1 MTSDALVRLI
11 RINIRQ
17 KEIVRIRQ
25 QMLQQHR
32 MQMNRIQALE
42 DKLAIERDIAFRELA
57 FSLKKEE
64 KEYNRVNLDDMF
76 PESGP
81 LNLVEGE
88 IYPWVELQTDH
99 LNIDTSE
106 I

>member
-1 MTSDALVRLI
+1 MTSDALIRLI

-17 KEIVRIRQ
+17 KEIIRVRQ
-25 QMLQQHR
+25 QVLQQHR

-57 FSLKKEE
+57 FSMKKEE
-64 KEYNRVNLDDMF
+64 KEYNKVTLEDMF

-81 LNLVEGE
+81 LSLTDGE
-88 IYPWVELQTDH
+88 FYSWVELQTDH
-99 LNIDTSE
+99 SNTGTSE